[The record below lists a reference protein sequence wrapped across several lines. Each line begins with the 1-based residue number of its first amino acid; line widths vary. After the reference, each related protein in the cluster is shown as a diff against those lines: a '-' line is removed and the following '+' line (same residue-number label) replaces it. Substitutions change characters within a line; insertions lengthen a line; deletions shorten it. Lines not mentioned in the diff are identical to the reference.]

1 MQVGINVTEDSKL
14 YIGSTLGEVLDTLD
28 ASGVAYKMVY
38 DKEKNGV
45 KESVIDL
52 KDLHTTLQLKDDKL
66 EYIRMNN
73 NKFTFLGDIDV
84 GESVSQVKEIDAAVV
99 ERLGLQNNKL
109 TYLKIDLR
117 PMHIVIV
124 VNPNSADEDKVRVAI
139 EKDSLGRVHIS
150 TLSIMKG

>member
-124 VNPNSADEDKVRVAI
+124 VNPNNADEDKIRVAI

-150 TLSIMKG
+150 TLSIMKR

>member
-28 ASGVAYKMVY
+28 ASGVSYKMVY

-109 TYLKIDLR
+109 IYLKIDLR

>member
-99 ERLGLQNNKL
+99 ERLGLQDNKL

>member
-124 VNPNSADEDKVRVAI
+124 VNTNSADEDKVRVAI

>member
-14 YIGSTLGEVLDTLD
+14 YMGESLGDVLDTLD
-28 ASGVAYKMVY
+28 NSHVAYKMVY
-38 DKEKNGV
+38 DKEKNGI

-52 KDLHTTLQLKDDKL
+52 KELHVTLQLKNDIL

-84 GESVSQVKEIDAAVV
+84 GESVSQVREIDSAVID
-99 ERLGLQNNKL
+99 RLGLHDSKL

-124 VNPNSADEDKVRVAI
+124 VSPADPKEDKIRVAI

-150 TLSIMKG
+150 TLSILRS

>member
-28 ASGVAYKMVY
+28 ASGVSYKMVY

-124 VNPNSADEDKVRVAI
+124 VNTNNADEDKIRVAI

>member
-45 KESVIDL
+45 KESVIDI

>member
-1 MQVGINVTEDSKL
+1 
-14 YIGSTLGEVLDTLD
+14 
-28 ASGVAYKMVY
+28 
-38 DKEKNGV
+38 
-45 KESVIDL
+45 
-52 KDLHTTLQLKDDKL
+52 
-66 EYIRMNN
+66 MNN

-124 VNPNSADEDKVRVAI
+124 VNPNNADEDKIRVAI

>member
-28 ASGVAYKMVY
+28 ASGVSYKMVY

-124 VNPNSADEDKVRVAI
+124 VNPNNADEDKIRVAI

>member
-14 YIGSTLGEVLDTLD
+14 YIGSTLGEVLDILD

-124 VNPNSADEDKVRVAI
+124 VNPNNADEDKIRVAI

>member
-99 ERLGLQNNKL
+99 ERLDLQNNKL